1 MALSTYAELKTA
13 VATRLSRSNMTALI
27 PDFITIAHAKMMR
40 GDIVNQMPALRIDD
54 MLADADIV
62 LSAGVGT
69 LPSDYLER
77 KSLYI
82 DDSTETTMKFLPVA
96 KFNTLGA
103 KTQAG
108 TPAFYTIKGS
118 SILVAPYSS
127 DTLKF
132 HYYGLITEPSADSD
146 TNAIFTKTPHAY
158 LYGALAEA
166 YDQIRAMDKS
176 TYYRQQFVSAV
187 VTLNEESDSHEFDGD
202 SLAMYPDSVS

>member
-1 MALSTYAELKTA
+1 MALSTYAELKAA

-27 PDFITIAHAKMMR
+27 PDFVTIAHSKMMR
-40 GDIVNQMPALRIDD
+40 GDILNQMPALRIDD
-54 MLADADIV
+54 MLTDADIV
-62 LSAGVGT
+62 LTDGVGS
-69 LPSDYLER
+69 LPSGYLER

-82 DDSTETTMKFLPVA
+82 DDSDETAMKFVPVA
-96 KFNTLGA
+96 KFNTLGS

-127 DTLKF
+127 DTVKF
-132 HYYGLITEPSADSD
+132 YYYGDITAPSADDD
-146 TNAIFTKTPHAY
+146 TNAIFTKSPHAY

-166 YDQIRAMDKS
+166 YDHIRAMDRAA
-176 TYYRQQFVSAV
+176 YYRQQFVSAV

-202 SLAMYPDSVS
+202 ALAMYADSVT

>member
-13 VATRLSRSNMTALI
+13 IATRLSRSNMTALI
-27 PDFITIAHAKMMR
+27 PDFVTITHAKMMR
-40 GDIVNQMPALRIDD
+40 GDIANQMPAVRIDD
-54 MLADADIV
+54 MLTEADVV
-62 LSAGVGT
+62 LASGVGT

-77 KSLYI
+77 KSLYVS
-82 DDSTETTMKFLPVA
+82 DSDETTMRFLPVA

-108 TPAFYTIKGS
+108 VPAFYTIKGS

-132 HYYGLITEPSADSD
+132 YYYAAITAPSADGD

-166 YDQIRAMDKS
+166 YDHIRAMDRAA
-176 TYYRQQFVSAV
+176 YYRQQFVSAV
-187 VTLNEESDSHEFDGD
+187 MTLNEESDSHEFDGD